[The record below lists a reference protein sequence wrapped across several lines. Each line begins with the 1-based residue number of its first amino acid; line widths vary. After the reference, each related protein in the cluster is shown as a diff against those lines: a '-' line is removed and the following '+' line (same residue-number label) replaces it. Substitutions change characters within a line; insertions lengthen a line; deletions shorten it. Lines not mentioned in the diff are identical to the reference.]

1 MLTILLKG
9 SFAVTP
15 KAVKQTDIVLRNG
28 KIELADEKTRC
39 DSVIDITG
47 KYVVPGLVDIH
58 FHGYELFDFT
68 FGLFSPKTN
77 TYETAEDIYE
87 VCFNKLR
94 SKLAEFGVTSFY
106 LGSVTAP
113 LETLKHCYNCLANYL
128 GKANNTTVGARLL
141 GGVLEGPFISPAKAG
156 AMTTELILEPSP
168 KAFDSIDDR
177 STIKLANVVP
187 DYGRKSCELTEYLT
201 KKGIIVGAGH
211 TTATCNQVADAVK
224 VGLKYCIHFTN
235 QTDGLY
241 KPFDNGG
248 AIEAV
253 LKFDE
258 LYAELIAD
266 GFHVNPAYIRDI
278 IKRKGIE
285 KIIGMTDCMFVAG
298 SSLKQIEVG
307 GVRGR
312 VSDDGNYI
320 AVEGVKN
327 TLFGSNLTMNR
338 AFENMLNW
346 LTTDMQG
353 IWNKKHKAL
362 GLEDALVAV
371 AKIYSTNPNRLTHRY
386 DEGFGR
392 IADGAKA
399 DLTILDI
406 KGSAGNYKLTVEST
420 IVNGSIVYTA

>member
-1 MLTILLKG
+1 MQTILLKG
-9 SFAVTP
+9 GFAVTP
-15 KAVKQTDIVLRNG
+15 KAVKRIDIALRNG
-28 KIELADEKTRC
+28 KIELAGKKDRYDK
-39 DSVIDITG
+39 VIDITG
-47 KYVVPGLVDIH
+47 KYVIPGLVDIH

-68 FGLFSPKTN
+68 FGLFNQKTN
-77 TYETAEDIYE
+77 TYETSPDIYE
-87 VCFNKLR
+87 DCFNKLR
-94 SKLAEFGVTSFY
+94 SKLAEFGVTGFY
-106 LGSVTAP
+106 LGSITAP
-113 LETLKHCYNCLANYL
+113 IETLRHCYNCLTNYINSPNDT
-128 GKANNTTVGARLL
+128 AVGARLL
-141 GGVLEGPFISPAKAG
+141 GGLLEGPFINPAKAG
-156 AMTTELILEPSP
+156 AMTAELILEPSP
-168 KAFDSIDDR
+168 KTFDSIEDGGA
-177 STIKLANVVP
+177 IKLANVVP
-187 DYGRKSCELTEYLT
+187 DYGRKSCELTQYLT
-201 KKGIIVGAGH
+201 KKGVIVGAGH

-224 VGLKYCIHFTN
+224 AGLKYCIHFTN
-235 QTDGLY
+235 QTDGIY

-266 GFHVNPAYIRDI
+266 GFHINPAYVRDI
-278 IKRKGIE
+278 IKRKGVD
-285 KIIGMTDCMFVAG
+285 KIIGITDCMFVAG

-346 LTTDMQG
+346 LTTGMEG
-353 IWNKKHKAL
+353 IWNRRHEAL
-362 GLEDALVAV
+362 GLEDALLAV
-371 AKIYSTNPNRLTHRY
+371 AKIYSTNPNQLTGRY

-399 DLTILDI
+399 DLTVLDI
-406 KGSAGNYKLTVEST
+406 SGQPGSHKLTVEKT
-420 IVNGSIVYTA
+420 ILNGNIAYTV